1 MLYAG
6 HNIMLNA
13 GHDFMLYTEHN
24 ITLYAGHNITLYAEL
39 LALCWTQSPCDPS
52 NLIAQKQGFQT
63 FHAKISAKTLQ
74 PDVT

>member
-13 GHDFMLYTEHN
+13 GHDFMLY
-24 ITLYAGHNITLYAEL
+24 ARHNITLYAEL
-39 LALCWTQSPCDPS
+39 LALCWSQSPCDPS
-52 NLIAQKQGFQT
+52 IQIAQKQRFQT
-63 FHAKISAKTLQ
+63 FHAKIKAKTLQ